1 MGVRPLWTFLLFALT
16 HGATPR
22 YEGVGKA
29 QGKSQETETSE
40 MSPIKDFCLAYE
52 ALNEE
57 GVFSQGDSIAGT
69 VTFTL
74 TEDTKVKGLVVKAKG
89 DARVHWSEGT
99 GDKRRSYNAH
109 RRYFKLKQYLIEEH
123 GRLITIL

>member
-1 MGVRPLWTFLLFALT
+1 
-16 HGATPR
+16 
-22 YEGVGKA
+22 
-29 QGKSQETETSE
+29 

-57 GVFSQGDSIAGT
+57 GTFSQGDTIAGT

-74 TEDTKVKGLVVKAKG
+74 TEDTKVKGLIVKAKG
-89 DARVHWSEGT
+89 DANVHWSEGT

-109 RRYFKLKQYLIEEH
+109 RRYFKLKQYLIEEN
-123 GRLITIL
+123 GRRNIMLAFNLLCQILC